1 MLQLWFTCFI
11 LYVDWVKSCSNCID
25 KKLVRCG
32 FCSTLAFFVTTCPI
46 LNRFGKQPD
55 IEDELLP
62 LDLPPCWCTA
72 QICLYLGAKKNK
84 LWTLGINGTKRPPQ
98 WGAIKKSSK
107 FTAGHVVT
115 IWSYRFG
122 IRWRPPWLTGRLN
135 ARLRSTWLESPCC
148 KGDKAL
154 KVGPWKAEPSRW
166 QH

>member
-1 MLQLWFTCFI
+1 MLQLRFTCFI

-32 FCSTLAFFVTTCPI
+32 CCSILAFFVTTCPI

-55 IEDELLP
+55 VEDELLP

-98 WGAIKKSSK
+98 WGAIKKILEVYRRSCCHHLVLSFWNSLK
-107 FTAGHVVT
+107 ATVVD
-115 IWSYRFG
+115 WSAKRKIEVNLVG
-122 IRWRPPWLTGRLN
+122 
-135 ARLRSTWLESPCC
+135 ES
-148 KGDKAL
+148 L
-154 KVGPWKAEPSRW
+154 LQRW
-166 QH
+166 QSTKGGAMKSWAK

>member
-62 LDLPPCWCTA
+62 LDLPPCWFAYTLA
-72 QICLYLGAKKNK
+72 QKRTSCG
-84 LWTLGINGTKRPPQ
+84 LWESMEPNDLLNEERS
-98 WGAIKKSSK
+98 KKSSK

-115 IWSYRFG
+115 SWSYRFG